1 MRRIQQSLPFLLLL
15 VAATLPL
22 RAQAQPL
29 ELSVAEYQDRVYAAW
44 LGQIIGTLMGFQFE
58 GRTASS
64 PLVWVDDFSAE
75 AGSRTRWVKENRTG
89 VVDDDWY
96 YELVALRAFEEYGI
110 NMTLDQLGRQWKENS
125 AGSWGS
131 SEQARLALA
140 KGVGGSQ
147 SGHPRYNRVWWTIG
161 PQFSSDTYGL
171 LAPGN
176 PNLAGKLARKYGHI
190 NGHAEGVDG
199 AVFMAGMISL
209 AFRETDPR
217 KIVRQAAQLIHPS
230 SPFRQCLDLVISL
243 AEQGESPREIFD
255 AVEDRW
261 HIEYPPM
268 NNAVANGG
276 LVAAGVWFGEG
287 GFSKTVNLI
296 YQAADY
302 SDADC
307 NAANA
312 GAVIGAMRGTKG
324 LPAKLVEQLG
334 DRIVGDRMGGVD
346 LTPPVDESIS
356 DIARRIAKVG
366 LEILAANGA
375 AVTATDLT
383 VPYAPVT
390 TQEAELFKLADLT
403 RYWNPDWK
411 LERAG
416 FGGVPD
422 RSPGAP
428 RLYPRATFL
437 EGDVLATWPRDA
449 ARGLVLRRRVKLSD
463 NPSLNLEVG
472 ADAGRYWLLSV
483 YVNNSRV
490 HSETIEGDP
499 SSAEPSWERITLDL
513 ATYRGQEVEIRLYQ
527 RTEGGDRSG
536 RVGAPGNAYWRGI
549 TLQ

>member
-1 MRRIQQSLPFLLLL
+1 M
-15 VAATLPL
+15 
-22 RAQAQPL
+22 
-29 ELSVAEYQDRVYAAW
+29 
-44 LGQIIGTLMGFQFE
+44 
-58 GRTASS
+58 
-64 PLVWVDDFSAE
+64 
-75 AGSRTRWVKENRTG
+75 
-89 VVDDDWY
+89 DDDWY
-96 YELVALRAFEEYGI
+96 YELVALRGFEKYGI
-110 NMTLDQLGRQWKENS
+110 DMTLDELGQQWKENS

-140 KGVGGSQ
+140 KGIKGSQ

-161 PQFSSDTYGL
+161 PQFSSDTYGM

-217 KIVRQAAQLIHPS
+217 KIVREAAQLIHPL
-230 SPFRQCLDLVISL
+230 SPYRQCLDLVISL
-243 AEQGESPREIFD
+243 AEEGKSPQEVFD

-268 NNAVANGG
+268 NNAVPNGG

-287 GFSKTVNLI
+287 DFLKTVNLI
-296 YQAADY
+296 YRAADH

-312 GAVIGAMRGTKG
+312 GAVVGAMRGAKG
-324 LPAKLVEQLG
+324 LPANLVEQLG
-334 DRIVGDRMGGVD
+334 DRIIGDRMGSGD

-356 DIARRIAKVG
+356 DIARRITKVG
-366 LEILAANGA
+366 LKILAANGA
-375 AVTATDLT
+375 TVTANDLT
-383 VPYAPVT
+383 VAYQPVA

-403 RYWNPDWK
+403 QYWNADWK

-422 RSPGAP
+422 RIPNAP
-428 RLYPRATFL
+428 RSYPRATYL
-437 EGDVLATWPRDA
+437 EGDVLATWPRDEV
-449 ARGLVLRRRVKLSD
+449 RGLVLRRQVKLGD

-472 ADAGRYWLLSV
+472 ADAGRSWQLTL

-490 HSETIEGDP
+490 HSKTIEGDP
-499 SSAEPSWERITLDL
+499 SSGERTWEKIAVDL
-513 ATYRGQEVEIRLYQ
+513 STYGGQEVEISLYQ
-527 RTEGGDRSG
+527 RTLGGGRRA
-536 RVGAPGNAYWRGI
+536 RVGVPGNAYWRGI
-549 TLQ
+549 TVQ